1 MFRNREEAGKLLAE
15 RLKQLKGDLLVLAIP
30 RGGVVVGKI
39 LSQALACP
47 LKVLVVKK
55 IGASGNP
62 ELAVGALG
70 PDEIAVWNWGI
81 LGSLGLKE
89 KEMQLEIR
97 NLQLEIRER
106 RRKFGSKGMNL
117 KDKTVILSDD
127 GIATGATMEAAIAWI
142 KKQNP
147 ASLVLAVPVAPPD
160 IMEKFKNLVDEVVVL
175 ETPAFFGAV
184 GQFYE
189 EFPQV
194 SDEEVTTI
202 LKSK

>member
-1 MFRNREEAGKLLAE
+1 
-15 RLKQLKGDLLVLAIP
+15 
-30 RGGVVVGKI
+30 
-39 LSQALACP
+39 
-47 LKVLVVKK
+47 VLVVKK